1 MAQKIYSTPS
11 SDGFYAIP
19 HFLNHKQC
27 WMVWPER
34 TDNWRLGAKPAQ
46 QKITA
51 IANML
56 IKQEAVTMLVSKNQF
71 INARKQLDEK
81 IRVIEMSTND
91 CFIRDY
97 GPIFLQNK
105 ETQTIRGLTFNFN
118 SWGGLNSGIYYP
130 WHDDDMAAYKI
141 FEIEN
146 IDYYNL
152 PIVLEPSM
160 VMIDNDQT
168 CFASYEGIMCEDRNP
183 SLTVEQAEDYLK
195 NYLNVINII
204 WIPHGLPFDE
214 TKGRLENLMCVVDNK
229 TILVSWTN
237 NTEDDRYQAVKAA
250 YDILLRAANVH
261 GKRYNVIKVPLPPM
275 DIRNEEDIKLID
287 YNIYHQVVLP
297 NQKLVSSYVNL
308 YISNKIVLIPSFNHE
323 ETQEKVLNIMSIIF
337 SNKQIIMIDVRE
349 LLLGKSGLNSFIC
362 YQPELQETDIQK

>member
-1 MAQKIYSTPS
+1 M
-11 SDGFYAIP
+11 
-19 HFLNHKQC
+19 
-27 WMVWPER
+27 
-34 TDNWRLGAKPAQ
+34 
-46 QKITA
+46 
-51 IANML
+51 
-56 IKQEAVTMLVSKNQF
+56 
-71 INARKQLDEK
+71 
-81 IRVIEMSTND
+81 
-91 CFIRDY
+91 
-97 GPIFLQNK
+97 
-105 ETQTIRGLTFNFN
+105 N
-118 SWGGLNSGIYYP
+118 S
-130 WHDDDMAAYKI
+130 HD
-141 FEIEN
+141 
-146 IDYYNL
+146 
-152 PIVLEPSM
+152 
-160 VMIDNDQT
+160 
-168 CFASYEGIMCEDRNP
+168 
-183 SLTVEQAEDYLK
+183 
-195 NYLNVINII
+195 
-204 WIPHGLPFDE
+204 LPFDE

-261 GKRYNVIKVPLPPM
+261 GKRYNVIKVPLPTM